1 MVRLK
6 VKLKVLKGARAGSEI
21 ETVAI
26 ANTGYGSDQL
36 EVALPEML
44 ARELGFL
51 PELPQS
57 TRVEKYLSATGFAE
71 VHYIPE
77 ALEILV
83 ESAGRSEGPILVSAC
98 ISATDEVLINDRLI
112 EEFGIILERPGS
124 GLWRFSDEPPLNLR
138 ESEEPERW

>member
-6 VKLKVLKGARAGSEI
+6 VKLKALKGAKAGSEI

-51 PELPQS
+51 TWAPS
-57 TRVEKYLSATGFAE
+57 KHKG
-71 VHYIPE
+71 
-77 ALEILV
+77 
-83 ESAGRSEGPILVSAC
+83 
-98 ISATDEVLINDRLI
+98 
-112 EEFGIILERPGS
+112 
-124 GLWRFSDEPPLNLR
+124 
-138 ESEEPERW
+138 